1 MHFLPCYW
9 PRALAL
15 HWPIDG
21 AHFKAEIV
29 GGPGQHAT
37 RNHEQRHV
45 EEVHATMIRSNR
57 VCADSYT
64 DACDE
69 EHQRH
74 DGEHHGA
81 AVGKARAHR

>member
-45 EEVHATMIRSNR
+45 EEVHATMILEKCKRKHTYGFRKSHSS
-57 VCADSYT
+57 A
-64 DACDE
+64 
-69 EHQRH
+69 
-74 DGEHHGA
+74 
-81 AVGKARAHR
+81 